1 MEDEHVDLLELS
13 TLRSALGSAVEEI
26 LDDNFGD
33 KETVF
38 FSDNSKSGSI
48 EQADS
53 LFFSPTKSLKDLK

>member
-1 MEDEHVDLLELS
+1 MEDEHVDLLKLS
-13 TLRSALGSAVEEI
+13 TLRSALGSAVEI

-48 EQADS
+48 EKADS
-53 LFFSPTKSLKDLK
+53 FFSPPMSLKDLK

>member
-1 MEDEHVDLLELS
+1 MDDEHVDLLELS

-38 FSDNSKSGSI
+38 FSDHPKSSSI
-48 EQADS
+48 EKADS
-53 LFFSPTKSLKDLK
+53 FFSRPISLKDLK

>member
-38 FSDNSKSGSI
+38 FSDNSKSGLI
-48 EQADS
+48 EKADS
-53 LFFSPTKSLKDLK
+53 FFPPPSSR